1 MSSRHGPGRGINIL
15 VASSIVFPMFLTHR
29 IKINLYGQFS
39 MFLKVRTPSR
49 RECVIVGWR
58 NDIKNLERFT
68 NLRVILAQGPC

>member
-15 VASSIVFPMFLTHR
+15 VAFSIVFPMFFDTPY
-29 IKINLYGQFS
+29 KDGFDGQFS
-39 MFLKVRTPSR
+39 MFLKVRTRSG